1 MGTYRCIRC
10 TGSGEFADKDEAIRR
25 LDHAL
30 GIYKGRPCAGGK
42 DAPIQEVTDVVNP
55 PPKAEP
61 QAKAEK
67 PTEKPTKSKASEK

>member
-10 TGSGEFADKDEAIRR
+10 TGQGEFADKDEAIRR

-42 DAPIQEVTDVVNP
+42 DAPIQELSPKVTI
-55 PPKAEP
+55 AE
-61 QAKAEK
+61 KTDK